1 MFRLL
6 PRGRFAAS
14 VASMGERP
22 LGFAQFAA
30 GQDGKLGV
38 LRLTTDDGQPY
49 EFRRE

>member
-30 GQDGKLGV
+30 GQGKLSV